1 MQAFFYVLAISSYL
15 FTNKSIN
22 GWQHPCNAPAPQIST
37 QRDAQTERAPAML
50 ERRFLDQSR
59 ESPQDLAA
67 NFSFQSCKNPHVHDW
82 NN

>member
-1 MQAFFYVLAISSYL
+1 MQAFFYSWLSPPIYL
-15 FTNKSIN
+15 QTKALMVA
-22 GWQHPCNAPAPQIST
+22 APLHRAASQIST